1 MSKTPGHQAIKP
13 SGPQALR
20 PSGPQ
25 DLSGVLVVDKPEGPT
40 SHDVVTLTRRVL
52 GVSRIGHTGTL
63 DPMATGV
70 LPLVIGRA
78 TRLAQFLTASDKSYE
93 ATIAFGRT
101 TDTYDARGREVARC
115 AQRPTREQLDAA
127 VARFRGEFEQTP
139 PAYSAKN
146 IDGERSYELARK
158 AHEGRVFRDPA
169 TATAEGRH
177 ASRRETSRWCRSTA
191 TRRRLSMTVTAGFY
205 VRSLAHDL
213 GEALGCG
220 AVLVALRRTRSGE
233 FGLEPAVP
241 LAEVLESS
249 RENLA
254 TRIVPMSALL
264 RELPAVTLRGAAT
277 LERLKNGVEMGPS
290 DLVTA
295 APAGRGAGGAAKYK
309 GAAKHNRPVAGPGR
323 RFGWAG
329 KAGENARVFSTAGSF
344 WGNTTQVTGETKS
357 PYTAALVSVT
367 RDVEIAQDGGWSVTG
382 PCVEVPWH

>member
-1 MSKTPGHQAIKP
+1 MSKSGQQRNTPTGQH
-13 SGPQALR
+13 GLR
-20 PSGPQ
+20 TSSPR

-78 TRLAQFLTASDKSYE
+78 TRLAQFLTASDKTYE

-115 AQRPTREQLDAA
+115 AERPTREQLDAA
-127 VARFRGEFEQTP
+127 VANFRGEFQQTP

-146 IDGERSYELARK
+146 IDGERSYELAR
-158 AHEGRVFRDPA
+158 AAERRGRRAGADPA
-169 TATAEGRH
+169 APIRPKAVTV
-177 ASRRETSRWCRSTA
+177 A
-191 TRRRLSMTVTAGFY
+191 TRDLEVTSFDGDTARLSMTVTAGFY

-233 FGLEPAVP
+233 FGLDPAVP
-241 LAEVLESS
+241 LAELLESPS
-249 RENLA
+249 ENLA
-254 TRIVPMSALL
+254 TRILPMSALL
-264 RELPAVTLRGAAT
+264 RDLPAVTLRDAAA

-295 APAGRGAGGAAKYK
+295 ALDTP
-309 GAAKHNRPVAGPGR
+309 
-323 RFGWAG
+323 
-329 KAGENARVFSTAGSF
+329 
-344 WGNTTQVTGETKS
+344 Q
-357 PYTAALVSVT
+357 TAAAAPEAHTAAGAPEAPDTAAAAPEAPQERRAPRDLIVRLMGPDGDLVGLAKPGKT
-367 RDVEIAQDGGWSVTG
+367 HGFLHGWVVLG
-382 PCVEVPWH
+382 